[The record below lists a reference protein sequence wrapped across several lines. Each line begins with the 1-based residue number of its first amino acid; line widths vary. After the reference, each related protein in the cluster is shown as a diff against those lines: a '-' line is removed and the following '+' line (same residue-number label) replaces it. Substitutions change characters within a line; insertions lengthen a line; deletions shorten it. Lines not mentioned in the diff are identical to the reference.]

1 MIATF
6 TWGPSGGP
14 SAPGAAELVV
24 GGEVDLA
31 ACRQTAAVLDQ
42 AAARPRGPVR
52 VDLSRVTFLDVA
64 GLSVLLVLLVRLH
77 ASGRPAALHRP
88 SPPVLR
94 LLVLT
99 GTAEVLPLAPVQD
112 DGGAPPSAEHLA
124 VERSRL
130 FRDLEHH
137 LHDGTTWRDP
147 CAGPASSRDTAT
159 GAHR

>member
-64 GLSVLLVLLVRLH
+64 GLSVLLVLLARLH
-77 ASGRPAALHRP
+77 ASGGVRRRCTGPHRP
-88 SPPVLR
+88 SC
-94 LLVLT
+94 
-99 GTAEVLPLAPVQD
+99 GC
-112 DGGAPPSAEHLA
+112 
-124 VERSRL
+124 
-130 FRDLEHH
+130 
-137 LHDGTTWRDP
+137 W
-147 CAGPASSRDTAT
+147 C
-159 GAHR
+159 